1 MMLSCKEA
9 TRLVSEGLD
18 RDMPFW
24 RRMGLRFHVLMC
36 RGCSHY
42 ARQITAL
49 NGLISNHYA
58 EEPPAEVSGNI
69 SQDTVHHIKSALRQA
84 SPTIDDQT
92 GK

>member
-18 RDMPFW
+18 RKMSFL

-36 RGCSHY
+36 RGCSRY

-49 NGLISNHYA
+49 NRLVSNHYA
-58 EEPPAEVSGNI
+58 DGPPAEVSEGV
-69 SQDTVHHIKSALRQA
+69 SRDTVQQIKSALRRA
-84 SPTIDDQT
+84 TPAIDDQP